1 MSFSMWDSMT
11 STVRQQLEEFLTSKG
26 LRRTKQRDVIIEAAF
41 GTKEHFNA
49 EELHDMTRKID
60 RSISRATV
68 YRTLSLLVE
77 CKLLREV
84 DLGRDQTFYDPNF
97 LDKPEHNHLICVDC
111 DRVVE
116 FEDDHIA
123 LLEDCITKRLGFSPA
138 SKSIRII
145 AKCDQLE
152 RTGACSHREKTL
164 KAASKRY

>member
-1 MSFSMWDSMT
+1 MSDA
-11 STVRQQLEEFLTSKG
+11 VREQLETFLVAKG

-49 EELHDMTRKID
+49 DELHEMTRRID

-84 DLGRDQTFYDPNF
+84 DLGRDQTYYDPNF
-97 LDKPEHNHLICVDC
+97 LDKPEHNHLICQDC

-116 FEDDHIA
+116 FENEHIA
-123 LLEDCITKRLGFSPA
+123 LLEDCITRRLGFTPSG
-138 SKSIRII
+138 KSIRII
-145 AKCDQLE
+145 ANCDALA
-152 RTGACSHREKTL
+152 RTGHCTYREQGHGALAMAPTFSH
-164 KAASKRY
+164 